1 MRDRL
6 GWPAA
11 GAAILALAI
20 AGWIIVM
27 ALVRAASA
35 QAPEPLFRMAPVAGL
50 CGALADHVR
59 VLDDNRFEPAWRG
72 QAERGGAFL
81 VINHEGYWMLLLVF
95 AGDPPR
101 ACLIADGARFEY
113 AGPSTP

>member
-6 GWPAA
+6 SWPAA
-11 GAAILALAI
+11 GAVILALAI
-20 AGWIIVM
+20 AAWIVVM
-27 ALVRAASA
+27 GLVRAASA

-59 VLDDNRFEPAWRG
+59 VLEDNRFEPAWRG
-72 QAERGGAFL
+72 QAERGDAFL

-101 ACLIADGARFEY
+101 ACLIADGARFDY
-113 AGPSTP
+113 APAPGP